1 VYVKLVRNLIS
12 ELIGGRVIHSATVRR
27 IDPEIDPVIDS
38 DRSALSFGRLDPP
51 SGSTRSISGFSVEL
65 CRRVEITTV
74 CSKKSDAKIEIIITA
89 TNLTI
94 IKYPLSS
101 LNYHLSGANVANFN
115 KIHCTVFEQQLFKKW
130 SSKTEVSN
138 MEKLPYQFVRNI
150 TSYGLCSEVVTIC
163 TDICMSLVQTVR
175 SLLLT
180 DFLSADPVAAS
191 ICRRSRSSAEQDQS
205 LSGNSSNNFLA
216 L

>member
-1 VYVKLVRNLIS
+1 M
-12 ELIGGRVIHSATVRR
+12 
-27 IDPEIDPVIDS
+27 
-38 DRSALSFGRLDPP
+38 
-51 SGSTRSISGFSVEL
+51 
-65 CRRVEITTV
+65 
-74 CSKKSDAKIEIIITA
+74 CSKKSDAKIKITITA
-89 TNLTI
+89 TNLVR

-101 LNYHLSGANVANFN
+101 LNYHLSGTNVANFN
-115 KIHCTVFEQQLFKKW
+115 KIHCTLFEQQLFKKW

-138 MEKLPYQFVRNI
+138 IAVRTQYYQLQFV
-150 TSYGLCSEVVTIC
+150 LKVVTIC

-191 ICRRSRSSAEQDQS
+191 ICRRSRFSAEQDQS
-205 LSGNSSNNFLA
+205 LSGNSANNFLP

>member
-1 VYVKLVRNLIS
+1 MYTLLCIHNNDTHDSIGEFSDNNLSLIIISLV
-12 ELIGGRVIHSATVRR
+12 
-27 IDPEIDPVIDS
+27 
-38 DRSALSFGRLDPP
+38 LSHITGYRLPKARD
-51 SGSTRSISGFSVEL
+51 IYSVFQ
-65 CRRVEITTV
+65 
-74 CSKKSDAKIEIIITA
+74 KSDAKIEIIITA
-89 TNLTI
+89 TNLI
-94 IKYPLSS
+94 RIKYSLSS
-101 LNYHLSGANVANFN
+101 LNHHLSGANVANFN

-130 SSKTEVSN
+130 SSKTQVL
-138 MEKLPYQFVRNI
+138 K
-150 TSYGLCSEVVTIC
+150 VVTIC

-180 DFLSADPVAAS
+180 DFMSADPVAS